1 MHFHSKAMRKLI
13 KLNHFLL
20 LIGIIF
26 TGVGAAEALRHDES
40 LWPAIFFG
48 MCTLSILLSQLGWKP
63 YLNHLEVSS
72 WGLRRTF
79 GPKLRAK
86 KIEEIA
92 WADVAKIEV
101 ETTDAG
107 PAADDMFFW
116 IHGAG
121 RKGILIPSELASQHG
136 LVKELQARFTG
147 LDNRALAEASG
158 CCTNAYFLL
167 WSKESLE

>member
-1 MHFHSKAMRKLI
+1 MRKFLN
-13 KLNHFLL
+13 LNHFLL

-26 TGVGAAEALRHDES
+26 TGVGATEALRHDES
-40 LWPAIFFG
+40 WWPAIFFG
-48 MCTLSILLSQLGWKP
+48 MCTLSILLPQLGWKS
-63 YLNHLEVSS
+63 YLNQLEVSS

-86 KIEEIA
+86 KIEEIG
-92 WADVAKIEV
+92 WTDVTKIEV

-116 IHGAG
+116 IHGVD

-136 LVKELQARFTG
+136 LVKELQTRFPG
-147 LDNRALAEASG
+147 FDNRALAEASG